1 MMTLPDITSKLR
13 HLRKSSKQVFLNI
26 LLILPQLL
34 ALIATLKY
42 LVEFF
47 SHLFI
52 VEMAIVK
59 FLNQSINFDA
69 TVVYAL

>member
-1 MMTLPDITSKLR
+1 MMTLPDITGKLR

-42 LVEFF
+42 LVELF
-47 SHLFI
+47 SHLLV
-52 VEMAIVK
+52 VEMAIIQ
-59 FLNQSINFDA
+59 FLNQIIDFDA